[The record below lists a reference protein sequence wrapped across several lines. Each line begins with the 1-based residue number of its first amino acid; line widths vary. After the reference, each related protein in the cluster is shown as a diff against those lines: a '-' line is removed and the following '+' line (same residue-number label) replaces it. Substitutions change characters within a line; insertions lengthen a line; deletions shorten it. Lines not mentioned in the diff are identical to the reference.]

1 MKLPFR
7 DRQDAAQRLA
17 VALARY
23 RGCDPLVMAIPRGG
37 VPIGRVVAE
46 ALDGDLD
53 VVLVRKLGAPSNPEF
68 AIGAVDEAG
77 VVTLGE
83 DLDVAGADSRYVER
97 EASRQLELIRERRQR
112 YGAGRAASLVT
123 GRTVIVVDDGLATG
137 ATMLAA
143 LRWLRAAR
151 PARLVCAVPVAAAAS
166 LAAVRRF
173 ADEVVCL
180 ATPAPFHAIGLY
192 YRDFGQVA
200 DAEVVEAL
208 RAASGVP
215 AQVRTVRVPAGD
227 VSLAGDLSVPPGAS
241 GIVLFAHGSGS
252 SRHSV
257 RNRSVAAALQRH
269 GIATLLLD
277 LLTTDEDAGRGARFD
292 IDLLTRRLDAVVDH
306 LHDVSPATAGLP
318 VGLFGASTGA
328 AAALAVAARDPGRID
343 AVVAR
348 GGRVDLA
355 PRHALAALRAPTL
368 LIVGGADHGVLELNR
383 RVLAGL
389 RANARLVVVPGAG
402 HLFEEPGALEQVA
415 ADAAAW
421 FQRQF
426 LAARSAAL
434 PGARRG

>member
-17 VALARY
+17 AALARY

-53 VVLVRKLGAPSNPEF
+53 VALVRKLGAPSNPEF

-83 DLDVAGADSRYVER
+83 DLDVAGADSGYVER

-112 YGAGRAASLVT
+112 YGAGRIASPVA

-143 LRWLRAAR
+143 LRCLRAAR
-151 PARLVCAVPVAAAAS
+151 PARLVWAVPVAATAS
-166 LAAVRRF
+166 LAAARRF

-192 YRDFGQVA
+192 YRDFGQVD

-208 RAASGVP
+208 RAARGVP

-227 VSLAGDLSVPPGAS
+227 VTPGTMHRSAWCARCAATRSGGLTSASTSCTSLDTSAESSLA
-241 GIVLFAHGSGS
+241 F
-252 SRHSV
+252 SR
-257 RNRSVAAALQRH
+257 
-269 GIATLLLD
+269 
-277 LLTTDEDAGRGARFD
+277 
-292 IDLLTRRLDAVVDH
+292 
-306 LHDVSPATAGLP
+306 
-318 VGLFGASTGA
+318 
-328 AAALAVAARDPGRID
+328 
-343 AVVAR
+343 
-348 GGRVDLA
+348 
-355 PRHALAALRAPTL
+355 
-368 LIVGGADHGVLELNR
+368 
-383 RVLAGL
+383 
-389 RANARLVVVPGAG
+389 ARLTSPC
-402 HLFEEPGALEQVA
+402 
-415 ADAAAW
+415 
-421 FQRQF
+421 
-426 LAARSAAL
+426 ARS
-434 PGARRG
+434 RW